1 VLSWNGSQQR
11 NDVTAAFPMSAYPA
25 HGFHIRRALPAHQVC
40 MNARS
45 DDQDLSDAG
54 QRQQW
59 NSVAA
64 GWATWWLTIE
74 RGAEP
79 VSRRMI
85 ELAEVVPGQRVLDIA
100 TGIGEPA
107 LLAAKRVGPSGRVV
121 ATDLSA
127 RMLGLARQRARA
139 LGVANME
146 LMEVDA
152 RHLPFPPGSFDTV
165 LCRWGITSLPRYED
179 ILAAIRRILRP
190 PGAFVT
196 AVWEE
201 GPKSRPL
208 ATSGAAV
215 VREILGSPPAP
226 SAHARQ
232 TVEAALRMDLL
243 HAGFRHVHMERVAMT
258 LDFASTD
265 DCARYLQDVSPDL
278 ATSLSRMSPAQ
289 QSQFGRSLA
298 HRLQQFRAPSG
309 RVVIPNVTLCAVGRP

>member
-1 VLSWNGSQQR
+1 MVVQRSQ
-11 NDVTAAFPMSAYPA
+11 MYAYPA
-25 HGFHIRRALPAHQVC
+25 HGFRMRHAFFAHQVC

-45 DDQDLSDAG
+45 HDQDLPDAG

-59 NSVAA
+59 DSVAA
-64 GWATWWLTIE
+64 GWATWWPTIE

-79 VSRRMI
+79 VSRRMV
-85 ELAEVVPGQRVLDIA
+85 ELAEAAPGQWVLDIA

-127 RMLGLARQRARA
+127 RMLGLAQQRAMA
-139 LGVANME
+139 LGVANID

-152 RHLPFPPGSFDTV
+152 RHLPFPPHSFDTV
-165 LCRWGITSLPRYED
+165 LCRWGITSLPRYAD

-190 PGAFVT
+190 SGAFVT

-201 GPKSRPL
+201 GPESRPL
-208 ATSGAAV
+208 ATSAAAV

-226 SAHARQ
+226 PAHARQ
-232 TVEAALRMDLL
+232 TDEDALRRDLL
-243 HAGFRHVHMERVAMT
+243 RAGFRHVHMERVGMT

-289 QSQFGRSLA
+289 RTQFGRSLA
-298 HRLQQFRAPSG
+298 DHLQQFRAPG
-309 RVVIPNVTLCAVGRP
+309 GKVVIPNVTLCAVGRP